1 LVTTDDFVTIAAE
14 EAKQDLRWF
23 FEVYVRQAGLP
34 VLKSEAK
41 DGVLSLEWIAP
52 KGLPFS
58 MPVDVVMNGET
69 VRVPMTGGKASLM
82 YTGPTPVIDPEG
94 WVLRA

>member
-1 LVTTDDFVTIAAE
+1 
-14 EAKQDLRWF
+14 
-23 FEVYVRQAGLP
+23 
-34 VLKSEAK
+34 
-41 DGVLSLEWIAP
+41 
-52 KGLPFS
+52 
-58 MPVDVVMNGET
+58 VVMNGET